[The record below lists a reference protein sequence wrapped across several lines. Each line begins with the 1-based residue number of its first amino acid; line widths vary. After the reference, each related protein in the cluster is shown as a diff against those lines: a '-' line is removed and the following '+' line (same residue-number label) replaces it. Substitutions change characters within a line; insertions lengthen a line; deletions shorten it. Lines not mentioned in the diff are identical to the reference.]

1 MSKSLK
7 FMLLGI
13 AILLFTTAGSNL
25 LDALI
30 FPFVYHSHL
39 SRMAIE
45 LIGSVVPV
53 AGLVLV
59 FVGFFTRD

>member
-13 AILLFTTAGSNL
+13 AILLFTTAGSEL
-25 LDALI
+25 LGLLVL
-30 FPFVYHSHL
+30 PFVYHSHL
-39 SRMAIE
+39 SRVAVE
-45 LIGSVVPV
+45 LILSVVPV